1 MSNITLALLRDEH
14 RILRQL
20 LDILEHQIAGIE
32 QGHSPDY
39 DIMAELLDFLVEHP
53 DRCHHALED
62 RLCERLL
69 TRRPDLRDQVER
81 LNRDHRNLARRG
93 RRLRRLVAEVVDGL
107 IVPRSHLGRSGRRY
121 LNGYREH
128 MEGEETQVYPLLEAE
143 LRASDWVQAVTA
155 YEWAGTPLDTALAGR
170 EYHALHARIV
180 AGAGG
185 TWPGGGAA
193 GDRCPVCATD

>member
-1 MSNITLALLRDEH
+1 MNNTTLTLLRDEH
-14 RILRQL
+14 QTLRRL
-20 LDILEHQIAGIE
+20 LDILEHQINGIE

-39 DIMAELLDFLVEHP
+39 AIMAELLDFLVEHP

-69 TRRPDLRDQVER
+69 TRRPELREQIEL
-81 LNRDHRNLARRG
+81 LNRDHRNLTRLG
-93 RRLRRLVAEVVDGL
+93 RRLRRLVADVIDGL

-128 MEGEETQVYPLLEAE
+128 MEREEARIYPLLEAE
-143 LRASDWVQAVTA
+143 LRAADWVQAVTT
-155 YEWAGTPLDTALAGR
+155 YDWASSTLDAALAGR

-185 TWPGGGAA
+185 TWPGP